1 MSIQHTYQVNLN
13 WKEGRKGLL
22 QSPDL
27 NSSIEVVTPP
37 EFTKGIAGIWSPEHL
52 FVASVSS
59 CFMTTF
65 LAVAEYSNFEFK
77 NLVIT
82 AKGVLEKVDE
92 KFMISE
98 IALKVNLNIEDVS
111 QKEKA
116 LKLIEKGEKAC
127 LITNSVKTNIKLE
140 SEVLV

>member
-1 MSIQHTYQVNLN
+1 M
-13 WKEGRKGLL
+13 
-22 QSPDL
+22 
-27 NSSIEVVTPP
+27 VTPP

-77 NLVIT
+77 NLAIT
-82 AKGVLEKVDE
+82 AKGVLEKVDG

>member
-77 NLVIT
+77 NLAIT